1 MYVET
6 FLFFG
11 VIAVAFVGFFTAAAR
26 ATKRKA

>member
-11 VIAVAFVGFFTAAAR
+11 VIALVFIGFFTAVAK